1 MSISFKKRIDIESE
15 HLHKKTNPGRP
26 NARSLLK
33 HEEDSSIVTKY
44 QNQKVIKLINSSI
57 DGILLLF
64 MSFLR
69 SMAQ

>member
-1 MSISFKKRIDIESE
+1 MSISFKKRINTESE

-33 HEEDSSIVTKY
+33 HEKDSPIVTRW
-44 QNQKVIKLINSSI
+44 QNQKVIKLINPSI

-64 MSFLR
+64 I
-69 SMAQ
+69 

>member
-33 HEEDSSIVTKY
+33 HEEDSSIVIRY
-44 QNQKVIKLINSSI
+44 QNQKVIK
-57 DGILLLF
+57 
-64 MSFLR
+64 
-69 SMAQ
+69 